1 MRNGGSR
8 CRDRDLLDVGP
19 NSSTRNP
26 LDASP
31 DTRNKKTE
39 NEVKVSRYLFAFL
52 LLAGALESLPVQSQE
67 AKVGDLV
74 ISQPWSRSAPR
85 GAELASA
92 YLTIENKGTT
102 PDRLIGGSTE
112 IAEKLQI
119 QQSSMVGGA
128 LTLNPVEGGLTI
140 SPGDKVVLAP
150 HAIHLTLSNLKSRMK
165 KGTQVPMTLEFEK
178 AGKVT
183 VSFDVLS
190 AASTGPVAPKA
201 SAPDDGKMKK

>member
-8 CRDRDLLDVGP
+8 CRDPDLLDVGP
-19 NSSTRNP
+19 HSSARNP

-67 AKVGDLV
+67 ARVGDLV

-119 QQSSMVGGA
+119 QQSSMVGGG

>member
-1 MRNGGSR
+1 M
-8 CRDRDLLDVGP
+8 
-19 NSSTRNP
+19 
-26 LDASP
+26 
-31 DTRNKKTE
+31 
-39 NEVKVSRYLFAFL
+39 KVSRYLFAFMVF
-52 LLAGALESLPVQSQE
+52 AGALQSVPARSEE

-74 ISQPWSRSAPR
+74 ILQPWSRAAPR

-119 QQSSMVGGA
+119 QQSSMVGGG

-140 SPGDKVVLAP
+140 SPGDKVQLAP
-150 HAIHLTLSNLKSRMK
+150 HGIHLTLSNLKSRMK
-165 KGTQVPMTLEFEK
+165 KGTKVPMTLEFEK

-183 VSFDVLS
+183 VSFDVFS
-190 AASTGPVAPKA
+190 AASTGPVPAKA
-201 SAPDDGKMKK
+201 LAPDNSKMKK

>member
-8 CRDRDLLDVGP
+8 CRDPDLLDVGP

-119 QQSSMVGGA
+119 QQSSMVGGG

>member
-1 MRNGGSR
+1 MEEA
-8 CRDRDLLDVGP
+8 DVGTQICSMSAP
-19 NSSTRNP
+19 ILSTRNL

-31 DTRNKKTE
+31 GTRNKKTE
-39 NEVKVSRYLFAFL
+39 NKVKVSRYLFGFL
-52 LLAGALESLPVQSQE
+52 LLAGALQSLPVQSQE

-74 ISQPWSRSAPR
+74 ISQPWSRAAPR

-178 AGKVT
+178 AGKVA

-201 SAPDDGKMKK
+201 SAPDGGKMKK

>member
-1 MRNGGSR
+1 
-8 CRDRDLLDVGP
+8 L
-19 NSSTRNP
+19 
-26 LDASP
+26 
-31 DTRNKKTE
+31 
-39 NEVKVSRYLFAFL
+39 KVSRYLFAFL
-52 LLAGALESLPVQSQE
+52 LFAGALQSLPAQSQE
-67 AKVGDLV
+67 VKVADIV
-74 ISQPWSRSAPR
+74 VSQPWSRAAPK
-85 GAELASA
+85 GAELASS

-119 QQSSMVGGA
+119 QQSSMVGGG
-128 LTLNPVEGGLTI
+128 LTLNPVVGGLTI

-150 HAIHLTLSNLKSRMK
+150 HGIHLTLSNLKSRMK
-165 KGTQVPMTLEFEK
+165 KGTQVPITLEFEK

-201 SAPDDGKMKK
+201 SASGDGKMKK